1 MDAWKNIRWVLESG
15 KHSTHNSMT
24 KAKPTYSKESMN
36 SYTMEKESFSPL
48 HLLMEVS
55 AYLPAIRSAS
65 TFGKLVLIGAI
76 RLNLRLFTRCECA
89 TCALLRWNA
98 RKHNKKAICRVGDS
112 DCIGAIAERSLSR
125 TGHEQTI

>member
-1 MDAWKNIRWVLESG
+1 MDAWENIRRVLESG

-36 SYTMEKESFSPL
+36 SYTTEKESFSPL
-48 HLLMEVS
+48 HLLMEFS

-65 TFGKLVLIGAI
+65 TFGKLVLIAVI
-76 RLNLRLFTRCECA
+76 RLNLRLCTRFECA

-98 RKHNKKAICRVGDS
+98 RKRNKKAIRRVGDS

-125 TGHEQTI
+125 TGHH